1 MAQSRDAQKQ
11 IDAANRDRDNAVDA
25 LNTAQRQLN
34 DVNNRLLELAGSGP
48 SQAHPVTGEADGVA
62 AALFRSHLP
71 SVYTMSLGADTAGA
85 LKRTDLRR
93 LLALV
98 GPGCS
103 WLLMYESANP
113 QCVSCCLV

>member
-1 MAQSRDAQKQ
+1 MRVACCYCAVIQNKLNEAEDKLVAQNRDAQKQ

-62 AALFRSHLP
+62 AALLIGSAA
-71 SVYTMSLGADTAGA
+71 TC
-85 LKRTDLRR
+85 
-93 LLALV
+93 LLCT
-98 GPGCS
+98 G
-103 WLLMYESANP
+103 
-113 QCVSCCLV
+113 